1 MLGIWHCR
9 NRQCMEDERRGS
21 HRVPSCDE
29 IMGRCCMKGSGF
41 RDGLEMKREINY
53 FGEEMGKQYDRA
65 DQRKIEGNS
74 L

>member
-1 MLGIWHCR
+1 M
-9 NRQCMEDERRGS
+9 
-21 HRVPSCDE
+21 PSCDE